1 MSSSL
6 DRTLMLWERATGK
19 HLATMFGHLEGVW
32 CVKFDTLHIVSG
44 SQDGRIIVRA
54 RTGAKACAAWRGP

>member
-19 HLATMFGHLEGVW
+19 HLVTMFGHLEGVW
-32 CVKFDTLHIVSG
+32 CVKFDALHIVSG
-44 SQDGRIIVRA
+44 SQDGRIIVWP
-54 RTGAKACAAWRGP
+54 RTSAKY